1 MQPDDKEPTAQ
12 PMAPQQSAER
22 TADRREWQPPRG
34 EIVDVASG
42 TRAGVLGGVDG
53 VSCHS

>member
-1 MQPDDKEPTAQ
+1 MQPDEKEPTAQ
-12 PMAPQQSAER
+12 PMAPQEPAER
-22 TADRREWQPPRG
+22 AAGRREWQPPRG

-42 TRAGVLGGVDG
+42 TRSGVLGGVDG

>member
-1 MQPDDKEPTAQ
+1 MQPDEKESTAQ
-12 PMAPQQSAER
+12 PMAPQQSVER
-22 TADRREWQPPRG
+22 AVGRREWQPPRG

-42 TRAGVLGGVDG
+42 TRAGVLAGVDG